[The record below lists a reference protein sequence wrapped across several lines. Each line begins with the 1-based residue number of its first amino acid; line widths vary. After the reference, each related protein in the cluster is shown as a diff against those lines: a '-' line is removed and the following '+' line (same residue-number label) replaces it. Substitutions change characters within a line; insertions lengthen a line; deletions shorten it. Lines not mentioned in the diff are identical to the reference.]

1 MLVFV
6 QVSSMK
12 TRRSGTIRAS
22 NRFHAARRRRLCAA
36 NRAGQRPR
44 SIPTITMSIGPFL
57 ISLKPIAI
65 LTDPGERGG
74 PSHNQIQVVVQTEV
88 DSDGEALF
96 DGFARVRCGRGITVC
111 HGTVGRFLHRA
122 DQSFKKNVLQPV
134 RARVSLHEMSV
145 LIIAFNL
152 TMSFRMIATMA
163 TLKGFPL
170 ARGFSWKARS
180 DWCFAL
186 ISLDLICLTPPG
198 EVAACH
204 SFLGGECGERSA
216 LVNDRFA
223 AASGGGLKGR
233 H

>member
-1 MLVFV
+1 VFHLEW
-6 QVSSMK
+6 
-12 TRRSGTIRAS
+12 I
-22 NRFHAARRRRLCAA
+22 
-36 NRAGQRPR
+36 
-44 SIPTITMSIGPFL
+44 
-57 ISLKPIAI
+57 
-65 LTDPGERGG
+65 
-74 PSHNQIQVVVQTEV
+74 
-88 DSDGEALF
+88 
-96 DGFARVRCGRGITVC
+96 
-111 HGTVGRFLHRA
+111 
-122 DQSFKKNVLQPV
+122 
-134 RARVSLHEMSV
+134 SLHEMSD
-145 LIIAFNL
+145 LIIAFNV
-152 TMSFRMIATMA
+152 TMSFRMMATMA